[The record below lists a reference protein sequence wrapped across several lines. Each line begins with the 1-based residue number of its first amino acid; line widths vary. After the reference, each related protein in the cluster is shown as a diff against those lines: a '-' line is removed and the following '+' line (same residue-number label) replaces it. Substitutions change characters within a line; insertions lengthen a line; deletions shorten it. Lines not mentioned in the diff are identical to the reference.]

1 MMHRLLIA
9 APVAAALA
17 FAPGYV
23 DTTSADEGGSAAS
36 PDTFVTSWDS
46 VASAAFTA
54 AAIPGSGLGPP
65 EGSLI
70 YTYVGIAEYDAVMAV
85 RGDYQPFAVHESA
98 PTGTSAEAAVAAAAH
113 RVLVHYLPT
122 QTAMLDTAYATSL
135 ATIAD
140 SQGRSE
146 GVDLGERV
154 STALIALRA
163 DDGFRAPA
171 TYTAP
176 NPPTPGVW
184 LPTAPTPAV
193 GTYLPAMHPFTLT
206 SPDQFRVAGPPA
218 LSSKQWA
225 ADYNESKEMGS
236 ATSTVRTPEQTE
248 TALFWAE
255 APVQQVHGA
264 FRRFISDHRLDI
276 VDAAR
281 FMAMET
287 VTIADA
293 FIGCFDSKYHFA
305 FWRPITAIRAGDT
318 DGNDATVADA
328 GWTPLLRTPNHP
340 EYPSAHSC
348 ATPVA
353 GLVMARF
360 LGTDEIDMTMPSLRG
375 AEHDRVFTTPTSLGA
390 DVRNGR
396 VWGGIHF
403 RSAVEDGADIAQRTT
418 AYVLAHNFKP
428 VDD

>member
-1 MMHRLLIA
+1 MHRLLIA

-17 FAPGYV
+17 FAPGSV
-23 DTTSADEGGSAAS
+23 VTTSADGGIAAS

-46 VASAAFTA
+46 VGSDAFTA

-85 RGDYQPFAVHESA
+85 RREYQPFAVHESA
-98 PTGTSAEAAVAAAAH
+98 PAGTSAEAAVAAAAH
-113 RVLVHYLPT
+113 RILVHYLPT

-140 SQGRSE
+140 SQGKSE

-154 STALIALRA
+154 SIALVALRA

-171 TYTAP
+171 TYTPP
-176 NPPTPGVW
+176 NPPIPGVW

-193 GTYLPAMHPFTLT
+193 GAYLPAMHPFTLR

-225 ADYNESKEMGS
+225 ADYNESKEIGS

-255 APVQQVHGA
+255 APVQQAHGA

-276 VDAAR
+276 VDATR

-293 FIGCFDSKYHFA
+293 FISCFDSKYHFA

-318 DGNDATVADA
+318 DGNDATVGDA
-328 GWTPLLRTPNHP
+328 NWTPLLRTPNHP

-348 ATPVA
+348 ATPVV

-360 LGTDEIDMTMPSLRG
+360 LDTDEIDMTMPSLRG
-375 AEHDRVFTTPTSLGA
+375 AAHDRFFATPRALAA

-403 RSAVEDGADIAQRTT
+403 RSAVRDGADIARRTT
-418 AYVLAHNFKP
+418 AYVFAHNFKP
-428 VDD
+428 VED